1 MNQLKPFDY
10 FSSGLGF
17 VGTLLILGTFG
28 EVPKPLI
35 VFSGIISALLC
46 LLSMGP
52 LSINLLFQYLAPIE
66 QRLYAIYAIANLAPT
81 LYFLAHL
88 TETPW
93 GKFIC

>member
-1 MNQLKPFDY
+1 MNQLKPIDY
-10 FSSGLGF
+10 FSFSVGF
-17 VGTLLILGTFG
+17 LGTLLVLGAFG
-28 EVPKPLI
+28 EIPKPLM

-52 LSINLLFQYLAPIE
+52 LSINLLFGYLAPIE
-66 QRLYAIYAIANLAPT
+66 QQLYAMHAFANLAPT

>member
-10 FSSGLGF
+10 FSSSVGF
-17 VGTLLILGTFG
+17 LGTLLILGTFG
-28 EVPKPLI
+28 EVPKPFI

-52 LSINLLFQYLAPIE
+52 LSINLLFRYLAPIE
-66 QRLYAIYAIANLAPT
+66 QRLYALHAIVNLAPT

-93 GKFIC
+93 EKFTC